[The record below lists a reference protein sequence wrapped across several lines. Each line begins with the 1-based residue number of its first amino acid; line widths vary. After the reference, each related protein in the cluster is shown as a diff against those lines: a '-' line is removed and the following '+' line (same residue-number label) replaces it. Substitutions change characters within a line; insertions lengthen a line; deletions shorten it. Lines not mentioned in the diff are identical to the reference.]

1 MKLAILR
8 RNKAMFLRF
17 TGISTEKFDE
27 LYAQLV
33 PIYETSEK
41 KRLGKRERKRA
52 IGGGTPHKLGLDER
66 LLMTLLYCKLYVT
79 HEFLGMLFGLDN
91 SNVSRTIGYI
101 SPMLAQIFR
110 VPERKIKL
118 ERDETEALTRF
129 FIDGTEQPINRPQ
142 QHQKRYYS
150 GKKRRHTVKWQVVTR
165 DGQTLEAVSTSFP
178 GNTHDKKIYD
188 KTALKLPPG
197 AKGVGDTGYLGTD
210 LTQPVKKKKGQ
221 QRTKAQ
227 RKYNRKISRLRIKA
241 EHAIA
246 KMKRFRVVRDT
257 FRNPLKTH
265 PIYTK
270 VTAGL
275 VNFAAA

>member
-1 MKLAILR
+1 MKLGQLG
-8 RNKAMFLRF
+8 RNEAMFIRF

-33 PIYETSEK
+33 PIYEASEK
-41 KRLGKRERKRA
+41 KRLGNRERKRA
-52 IGGGTPHKLGLDER
+52 IGAGTPHKLDLDER
-66 LLMTLLYCKLYVT
+66 LLLTLLYCKLYVT

-91 SNVSRTIGYI
+91 SNISRTIGYI
-101 SPMLAQIFR
+101 LPMLAQIFR
-110 VPERKIKL
+110 VPERKVTLK
-118 ERDETEALTRF
+118 EDEKEALTRF

-142 QHQKRYYS
+142 KRQKRYYS

-165 DGQTLEAVSTSFP
+165 DGKTIEAVSTSFS
-178 GNTHDKKIYD
+178 GRMHDKKIYD

-197 AKGVGDTGYLGTD
+197 TKGVGDTGYLGTD

-227 RKYNRKISRLRIKA
+227 RKYNRKISRIRIKA

-265 PIYTK
+265 PVYTK